1 MSRRIKRFIRSN
13 SPLFSVMILLTIINA
28 LTTSYPW
35 ALFPIAAMAIPVFI
49 SAANIFFADDDD
61 NKSEADKDDD
71 DEDDE
76 DEDEDDDEIRRTQ
89 SRDARRQARLERKL
103 GKLERKYGPLP
114 NTANAQP
121 AALAS
126 TPSNKTAINKMD
138 DNVAAQLAEAKRYK
152 DQMAQLLKGSQDKNK
167 SDRLNELSTQMDE
180 WMTSIQQMA
189 DRVSGFKR
197 NTNLQHDKVTVDA
210 AITKLSSQLAN
221 ESDARIKQQLE
232 RTLSARQQQR
242 DSLTKLDNVMR
253 QAEIQLESTVA
264 ALGTIYS
271 QALATQSTN
280 QVADYSHLSAEVN
293 EQVHSLRD
301 RLEALE
307 EVKLGGGQV
316 SSQN

>member
-1 MSRRIKRFIRSN
+1 VSRRIKRFIRSN

-49 SAANIFFADDDD
+49 SAANIFFAEDDKDEKND
-61 NKSEADKDDD
+61 EDDDD
-71 DEDDE
+71 DEEENE
-76 DEDEDDDEIRRTQ
+76 DKLSRAQ
-89 SRDARRQARLERKL
+89 GRDARRQARLERKL
-103 GKLERKYGPLP
+103 EKLERRYGPLP
-114 NTANAQP
+114 NTAETGTP
-121 AALAS
+121 AASLAS
-126 TPSNKTAINKMD
+126 TPINKMD
-138 DNVAAQLAEAKRYK
+138 DTVAAQLAEAKRYK

-232 RTLSARQQQR
+232 RTLNARQQQR

-280 QVADYSHLSAEVN
+280 QVTDYSHLSAEVN

-307 EVKLGGGQV
+307 EVKLGNNQI

>member
-1 MSRRIKRFIRSN
+1 MSRRIKRFIRNN
-13 SPLFSVMILLTIINA
+13 SPLFSVMILLTVINA

-61 NKSEADKDDD
+61 ATSTEA
-71 DEDDE
+71 
-76 DEDEDDDEIRRTQ
+76 Q
-89 SRDARRQARLERKL
+89 SDSQETEMDGRDARRQARLERKL
-103 GKLERKYGPLP
+103 DKLERKYGPLP
-114 NTANAQP
+114 NTENAQP
-121 AALAS
+121 QAASLAG
-126 TPSNKTAINKMD
+126 TAINKMD
-138 DNVAAQLAEAKRYK
+138 DTVAAQLAEARRYK

-167 SDRLNELSTQMDE
+167 SDRLNELSTQVDE

-210 AITKLSSQLAN
+210 AITKLTSQLAN
-221 ESDARIKQQLE
+221 ETDARIKQQLE
-232 RTLSARQQQR
+232 RTLNARQQQR
-242 DSLTKLDNVMR
+242 DSLNKLDNVMR

-307 EVKLGGGQV
+307 EVKLGDNQI
-316 SSQN
+316 SSKN